1 MKRFGWTTS
10 VLLCLMTFMASGCVR
25 TDTGVPVRSDEAVAS
40 TGVRPQPAPQSTQDV
55 GPAAPGIVATSRAP
69 IPPDTVTCSQPVRP
83 AVDTVAQVSDPQ
95 APRITVAVPDGW
107 SVSPGSDDVGVR
119 MDGPRGMYATVTIAQ
134 TELDPAEAFTEYADK
149 VMAVSAVG
157 SVSVLPAQLCD
168 YSGQKL
174 MGAWSDSP
182 QQSVEFL
189 DRIAH
194 IWTDSNNYLVAVHV
208 QAPSG
213 TDGFDAASTV
223 LIEDF
228 AVGIP

>member
-1 MKRFGWTTS
+1 MA
-10 VLLCLMTFMASGCVR
+10 FMASGCVR

-40 TGVRPQPAPQSTQDV
+40 TSLRPQPAPQSTEDAGQAD
-55 GPAAPGIVATSRAP
+55 PGVVATSRAP
-69 IPPDTVTCSQPVRP
+69 IPPDTVTCSQPVKP
-83 AVDTVAQVSDPQ
+83 AVDAVAQVSDPQ

-107 SVSPGSDDVGVR
+107 SVAPGSGDVGVR
-119 MDGPRGMYATVTIAQ
+119 MDGPRGMFATVTIAQ
-134 TELDPAEAFTEYADK
+134 TQLGPEEAFTEYADK
-149 VMAVSAVG
+149 VMAMSAVS
-157 SVSVLPAQLCD
+157 SVSVLPAQLCG

-194 IWTDSNNYLVAVHV
+194 IWTNTNNYLVAVHV
-208 QAPSG
+208 QAPAG

>member
-1 MKRFGWTTS
+1 VKRFGWTAV
-10 VLLCLMTFMASGCVR
+10 VLLGLIAALSAGCVR
-25 TDTGVPVRSDEAVAS
+25 TDEGVAIRSEDVETPTSVRAE
-40 TGVRPQPAPQSTQDV
+40 PAPSTDDA
-55 GPAAPGIVATSRAP
+55 GPAAPGILTTTRAP
-69 IPPDTVTCSQPVRP
+69 IPANTVACAQPVT
-83 AVDTVAQVSDPQ
+83 AATSAVAQVADPN

-107 SVSPGSDDVGVR
+107 TTQPGSEDVGLK
-119 MDGPRGMYATVTIAQ
+119 MQGPDGMVATVTIAQ
-134 TELDPAEAFTEYADK
+134 TKLDPEAAFTEYADK
-149 VMAVSAVG
+149 VMAVSAVS
-157 SVSVLPAQLCD
+157 SVSVLPAELCD

-194 IWTDSNNYLVAVHV
+194 IWTNTNNYLVAIHV
-208 QAPSG
+208 QAPAG